1 MSQADD
7 HNDELEELQKSRNRL
22 MLLVQEYEEK
32 LKSDTIS
39 QEDID
44 LEIEELRVIIRA
56 NR

>member
-1 MSQADD
+1 LSQADD

>member
-1 MSQADD
+1 LSQTDD

-22 MLLVQEYEEK
+22 MLLLQEYEEK